1 MSYLKGLQF
10 VTLASKVDALASDL
24 QFFVNSASLALYLRY
39 LFCLMGIYATYIHFM
54 WIEIY
59 SRIGSISEWAEQIRI
74 RLFKPERANISLKYI
89 QILPYCESL
98 FILPTD
104 T

>member
-39 LFCLMGIYATYIHFM
+39 LFCLMGIYATYIHLCGLRF
-54 WIEIY
+54 IA
-59 SRIGSISEWAEQIRI
+59 GSVASPSE
-74 RLFKPERANISLKYI
+74 LNK
-89 QILPYCESL
+89 
-98 FILPTD
+98 
-104 T
+104 